1 MQLLEIILAMAGVI
15 GSLSIL
21 WLTRLH
27 RRLDSMD
34 ERLRQAPSRDEVEKM
49 IEVRLEPVEVQTL
62 EIKEDIKKLDS
73 KLDKIIDKLISP

>member
-1 MQLLEIILAMAGVI
+1 MALAGLIGTLAMA
-15 GSLSIL
+15 
-21 WLTRLH
+21 WLARLH

-34 ERLRQAPSRDEVEKM
+34 ERMRNAPSRDEVKDM

-73 KLDKIIDKLISP
+73 KLDKIIDKLIS